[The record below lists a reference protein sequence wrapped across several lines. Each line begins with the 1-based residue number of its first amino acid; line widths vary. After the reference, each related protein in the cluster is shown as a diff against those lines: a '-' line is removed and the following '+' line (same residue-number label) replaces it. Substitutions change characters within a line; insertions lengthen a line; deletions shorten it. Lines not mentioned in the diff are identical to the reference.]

1 MDALCILTADFI
13 LEYLFIDF
21 ISVKSICQA
30 VMLKAIFI
38 LTRKSSK
45 TGACA
50 RLAAFSCQN
59 KGFSGARKK
68 RSYVTSTSRNERSG
82 TSCGHPVPRTGIQV

>member
-1 MDALCILTADFI
+1 MDALCILPADFI
-13 LEYLFIDF
+13 LEYLFVDF

-45 TGACA
+45 TGARA
-50 RLAAFSCQN
+50 RLAAFSCQ
-59 KGFSGARKK
+59 KGIFWCPQEALLRCI
-68 RSYVTSTSRNERSG
+68 YL
-82 TSCGHPVPRTGIQV
+82 QV